1 MILRSSL
8 VGDKG
13 GAADCLWGLRSWAG
27 LAGLAGQCRGVGPGQ
42 GALIPV
48 SE

>member
-13 GAADCLWGLRSWAG
+13 GAANYLWGLRSW
-27 LAGLAGQCRGVGPGQ
+27 AGLAGQCRGVGPGQ